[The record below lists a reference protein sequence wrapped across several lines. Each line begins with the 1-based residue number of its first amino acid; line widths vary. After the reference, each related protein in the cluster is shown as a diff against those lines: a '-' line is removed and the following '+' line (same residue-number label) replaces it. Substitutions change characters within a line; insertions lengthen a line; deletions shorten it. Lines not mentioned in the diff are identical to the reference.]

1 MYTIPT
7 LPKIILLVV
16 FLFVGLVAYFVPS
29 IIAVKRDHHN
39 RAPIMI
45 VNILLG
51 WSFIGWVV
59 ALAWSLSQTP
69 PKCGAV

>member
-1 MYTIPT
+1 MMVF
-7 LPKIILLVV
+7 KLLV
-16 FLFVGLVAYFVPS
+16 FLIVLAILGALYLIPS
-29 IIAVKRDHHN
+29 IIAVKRSHHN

-69 PKCGAV
+69 SKKGAG